1 MVETLK
7 IIDILIVA
15 DQLLTGYD
23 SKRINTLYVDRR
35 LELQGLIQAYSR
47 TNRVFGSSKE
57 FGTIINFQYPRMTQ
71 ELVRAALELYGSGGM
86 NSKVIVDK
94 YEDAV
99 DELNKR
105 MLNLIQELSDP
116 TRWIDLRDDKRAKIR
131 LSSIQRS
138 C

>member
-1 MVETLK
+1 MGGSGRNPK
-7 IIDILIVA
+7 NIDILIVA

-57 FGTIINFQYPRMTQ
+57 FGTIINFQYPKNDT
-71 ELVRAALELYGSGGM
+71 RA
-86 NSKVIVDK
+86 
-94 YEDAV
+94 
-99 DELNKR
+99 
-105 MLNLIQELSDP
+105 
-116 TRWIDLRDDKRAKIR
+116 
-131 LSSIQRS
+131 